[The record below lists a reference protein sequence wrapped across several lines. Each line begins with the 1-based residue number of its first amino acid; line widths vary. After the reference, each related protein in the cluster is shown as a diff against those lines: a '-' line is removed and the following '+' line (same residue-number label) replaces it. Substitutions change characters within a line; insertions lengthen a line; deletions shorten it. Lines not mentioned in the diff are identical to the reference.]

1 MKNQAEVHD
10 LLLEIAATITKLA
23 NAIGED
29 DLHGKSHYDEW
40 YEKLKQDE
48 AAMRSEV
55 QTDRELLSP
64 YITPSPG
71 PFYTPTTPRPMKP
84 LMVDEL
90 GEAAAYHWR
99 EARELRSEG
108 VAVSS
113 EKLPCPFKEG
123 DIVRV
128 IIRCFAADVGDVGV
142 VTRTRDGVI
151 NEEPG
156 AGSCPPRV
164 WVQFTDGATCSADA
178 IRFERH

>member
-99 EARELRSEG
+99 EARELTDKLPMPDPKEWEEWGRA
-108 VAVSS
+108 VAVDPAVLDYL
-113 EKLPCPFKEG
+113 KNYP
-123 DIVRV
+123 
-128 IIRCFAADVGDVGV
+128 
-142 VTRTRDGVI
+142 
-151 NEEPG
+151 EE
-156 AGSCPPRV
+156 
-164 WVQFTDGATCSADA
+164 DKD
-178 IRFERH
+178 